1 MPTDRPQ
8 IEASVTP
15 PLGQRL
21 RPREMN
27 TPSKWKGILSN
38 ATMYHHARHFATG
51 GMPFERW
58 TELYGLTD
66 TNQRIADLG
75 CGPADILRY
84 LSRGRRPAFYL
95 GVDISEKYLQAARE
109 RSDACGIDAE
119 FIPMDLTRLTTDAEV
134 QERIVQLLEQHRIT
148 RVLLLG
154 VLHHIDDAS
163 ALQTLN
169 LVESVRTVQTMI
181 TQDVIRVPGS
191 WINNRYCDMDRG
203 GYIRDEA
210 GYDSLISRSDWP
222 RHSKFWS
229 SPKLRFLRYV
239 HYELSK

>member
-1 MPTDRPQ
+1 
-8 IEASVTP
+8 
-15 PLGQRL
+15 
-21 RPREMN
+21 MN
-27 TPSKWKGILSN
+27 MASKWKGILSN
-38 ATMYHHARHFATG
+38 ATLYHHARHLVTG
-51 GMPFERW
+51 GLPFLQW

-66 TNQRIADLG
+66 TNQRVADLG

-84 LSRGRRPAFYL
+84 LSSGRRPAFYL
-95 GVDISEKYLQAARE
+95 GVDISEKYLQAARQ

-119 FIPMDLTRLTTDAEV
+119 LIPMDLSRLPTDAEV
-134 QERIVQLLEQHRIT
+134 QRRIVKLLEQHRIT

-210 GYDSLISRSDWP
+210 GYDTLISGSDWP
-222 RHSKFWS
+222 RHCKFWS
-229 SPKLRFLRYV
+229 SPKLPFLRYV